1 MRTCETREFAW
12 AWLPRPA
19 GYNAYNRGNST
30 LVDQFGRNECTHLG
44 NEIGFGNFNTFEIL
58 YEFNDTNKD
67 KITVLVR
74 WMAEKQ
80 RYTLRSCSR
89 GPISTDAIITDKE
102 ATQAV

>member
-1 MRTCETREFAW
+1 MLAG

-19 GYNAYNRGNST
+19 GYNTYNRGKDT

-44 NEIGFGNFNTFEIL
+44 SEIGFGGFNTVEIL